1 MLANFSKTQKLI
13 LLLLTSILLIV
24 IGAIVYSVGNK
35 TTSTKPKVEVLNRE
49 DLKDRLP
56 YRGNNFVVDYSEED
70 NLYLVQIIQKPYAEN
85 KLKAEAWFRSLG
97 FEDLCSLKISWWA
110 DRDVLP
116 PEPTDKDFSTTGCSQ
131 T

>member
-1 MLANFSKTQKLI
+1 MRFFIALEIPSENLAQFQAIQAKLHTLI
-13 LLLLTSILLIV
+13 PQAGLTDLDKIHLTLAFL
-24 IGAIVYSVGNK
+24 GEQ
-35 TTSTKPKVEVLNRE
+35 P
-49 DLKDRLP
+49 DQLKDK
-56 YRGNNFVVDYSEED
+56 
-70 NLYLVQIIQKPYAEN
+70 LVQIIQKPYAEN